1 MLTLTQLLG
10 FNSNYLDRLD
20 EADRI
25 WLLRSNA
32 LVFSGLALMALSV
45 GLIYWQLSSKT
56 YSDYWIGAC
65 VIFISLILLIKA
77 HVLIVLHSG
86 PALNLKQD
94 ELTAW
99 RPSLVRIYFFIGIA
113 ILTAQPYL
121 LLLQQNRLDSEVI
134 DYLQFKATVQMEGRI
149 KGAATSRLQDLLD
162 QKNQISEEWT
172 RASMAINLDV
182 DKIKKDNKNNRKALL
197 IGTSEYSNSLPMLPW
212 VERDIKSLAQN
223 LTSVGYQV
231 TTSLNESFIDQ
242 LARIEEYSRTLKNGD
257 TSILFFSGYFHQSE
271 GHNFYL
277 SKDVDLSAINRVNVT
292 RSQSRIIGLTPYIDD
307 LTNTRL
313 HLHTI
318 IVNPCN
324 YDMGDAVGGSLA
336 PMKSKTN
343 QPVLLMSASSPGLQ
357 ISDCSDY
364 KNAKNSNFTLALLKN
379 LGHASPVFEII
390 DKISSDLRISST
402 TAEYKNNIPWFFLG
416 RDVAEKRFI
425 DDILPGLKP
434 ETKPSLKMA
443 SISPLCYEAFNV
455 NPQMNSYL
463 NCTKEHI
470 RSLELQIDFL
480 HNQLDRSYSNQDDQ
494 LLEIIDRS
502 SIFAERLRFMWSQ
515 YIFNFILMV
524 FLVFI
529 MTAGIF
535 MRELWHISPLQS
547 YEFIRSFDLRRI
559 IKDMHLQS
567 QLAIDNSLAALRR
580 ETKLPAYAHWNSQSD
595 FYQSHSDVD
604 LSSSEPSTNDTQ
616 SSKDFWSWI
625 ERDKSFSRKNS

>member
-1 MLTLTQLLG
+1 
-10 FNSNYLDRLD
+10 
-20 EADRI
+20 
-25 WLLRSNA
+25 
-32 LVFSGLALMALSV
+32 
-45 GLIYWQLSSKT
+45 
-56 YSDYWIGAC
+56 
-65 VIFISLILLIKA
+65 
-77 HVLIVLHSG
+77 
-86 PALNLKQD
+86 
-94 ELTAW
+94 
-99 RPSLVRIYFFIGIA
+99 
-113 ILTAQPYL
+113 
-121 LLLQQNRLDSEVI
+121 
-134 DYLQFKATVQMEGRI
+134 
-149 KGAATSRLQDLLD
+149 
-162 QKNQISEEWT
+162 
-172 RASMAINLDV
+172 
-182 DKIKKDNKNNRKALL
+182 
-197 IGTSEYSNSLPMLPW
+197 
-212 VERDIKSLAQN
+212 
-223 LTSVGYQV
+223 
-231 TTSLNESFIDQ
+231 
-242 LARIEEYSRTLKNGD
+242 
-257 TSILFFSGYFHQSE
+257 
-271 GHNFYL
+271 
-277 SKDVDLSAINRVNVT
+277 
-292 RSQSRIIGLTPYIDD
+292 
-307 LTNTRL
+307 
-313 HLHTI
+313 
-318 IVNPCN
+318 
-324 YDMGDAVGGSLA
+324 
-336 PMKSKTN
+336 MKSKTN